1 MPANIKHKS
10 QEKEETVK
18 VDEILAKIQDFMG
31 FIPRIF
37 QVLSENPNALKIY
50 FEKLDMIAQD
60 DCLSPL
66 TKEFISI
73 GAASALGAEH
83 CFKTHNQVARKFG
96 ATNDQILLAIMIGAF
111 ITETNALANSLRIYE
126 EFKG

>member
-1 MPANIKHKS
+1 MPANIEHKN
-10 QEKEETVK
+10 QEREEMVE
-18 VDEILAKIQDFMG
+18 VDEILAKIQEFMG

-50 FEKLDMIAQD
+50 FEKSDMIAQD
-60 DCLSPL
+60 DCLPPL
-66 TKEFISI
+66 TKELISI

-83 CFKTHNQVARKFG
+83 CLKTHNQVARKFG
-96 ATNDQILLAIMIGAF
+96 AKNDQILLAIMIGAF
-111 ITETNALANSLRIYE
+111 ITETNALASSLRVYE